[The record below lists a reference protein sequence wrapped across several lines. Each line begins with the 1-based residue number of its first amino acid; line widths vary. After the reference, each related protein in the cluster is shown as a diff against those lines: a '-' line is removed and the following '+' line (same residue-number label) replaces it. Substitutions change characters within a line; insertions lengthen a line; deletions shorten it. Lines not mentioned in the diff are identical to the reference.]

1 MSAPPGFDAKE
12 SLLPD
17 VGGSIHVMR
26 GGSYSHSGGYDSEDL
41 KTLTEYG
48 LQPGGII
55 AAKVDEPTKQA
66 FLDQLSSCGRNSGN
80 SAILKKSC
88 WAVVAVTRALIE
100 YDMGKESSV
109 NLGEDTDGLH
119 QNLGEDTD
127 GLHQNRPQRNYRGLS
142 QQPPHLRPTEPRP
155 PIKREPVIGTLLET
169 PNPFLRGKTA
179 LQNLQEKSGLG
190 PKNNIEF
197 PQPGIGPGVPPNPF
211 LRGKTAL
218 QNLEEKSGLQPG
230 NNAEFPQPGIG
241 PGVPPNPFLRGKTA
255 LQNLEEKSG
264 LQPGNNAEFP
274 QPGIGPGVPPK
285 PIDPE
290 LSKNSNIENIN
301 SVKDSVLKINT
312 RKNKPF
318 YTNYK
323 LNRPTRIYGK
333 TPKNVTKR
341 LSYEMSKKKGGKKNK
356 RS

>member
-241 PGVPPNPFLRGKTA
+241 PGVPP
-255 LQNLEEKSG
+255 
-264 LQPGNNAEFP
+264 
-274 QPGIGPGVPPK
+274 K